1 MKELVT
7 SPSFSLINEYS
18 GRLSVYHVDLY
29 RVESPR
35 EADLLD
41 LDAHLY
47 GDGISV
53 IEWAERAAGLLP
65 PWTRRVS
72 FRIHEDL
79 TRTIVLDDSDDA
91 RAGETASR
99 PGADA

>member
-1 MKELVT
+1 
-7 SPSFSLINEYS
+7 
-18 GRLSVYHVDLY
+18 
-29 RVESPR
+29 VESPR

-41 LDAHLY
+41 LDAYLY

-65 PWTRRVS
+65 PGTRRVS
-72 FRIHEDL
+72 FQIHEDL

-91 RAGETASR
+91 GAGETASR
-99 PGADA
+99 SGADA